1 MKQITAIAI
10 ATIGTAALLAGGGG
24 TALAA
29 GRAASSIAVSAA
41 TVSSTTASAAAPA
54 AVTDISYYKA
64 AEIARKRVLGGRVT
78 KVEREWEYGQAVWKV
93 ELRRN
98 DWEYDVHVSATTGE
112 IIRLKRD
119 HRE

>member
-29 GRAASSIAVSAA
+29 GRAASSATVSAA
-41 TVSSTTASAAAPA
+41 TAPA